1 MSTDHSPLAAR
12 DDMRAEQDKLRP
24 GLPSDG
30 SHARRA
36 HSRGDAEVETIVTTL
51 RSYGVLTRARL
62 AALCRA
68 GHWSEPG
75 FRRALALAVSSGRVR
90 PLSGELYEITES
102 PPPEVPR

>member
-1 MSTDHSPLAAR
+1 MSTDHSPLAPR
-12 DDMRAEQDKLRP
+12 DDTRTEDDRLRP
-24 GLPSDG
+24 ALRSDG

-36 HSRGDAEVETIVTTL
+36 HSRREAEVETIVSTL

-90 PLSGELYEITES
+90 RLGGELYEITES
-102 PPPEVPR
+102 SPPEAQR